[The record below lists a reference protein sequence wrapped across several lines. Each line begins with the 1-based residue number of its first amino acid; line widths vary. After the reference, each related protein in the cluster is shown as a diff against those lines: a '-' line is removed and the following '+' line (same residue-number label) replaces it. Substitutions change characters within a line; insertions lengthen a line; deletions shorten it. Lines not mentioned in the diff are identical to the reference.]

1 MQQPQGDVAMHLR
14 SACGFLTAV
23 LVAWAANAQPVTV
36 VTEEYPPYNYL
47 NGSKQVVGLSTEV
60 VREVLRRAKVDYR
73 ISLYP
78 WARAY
83 HMAQNQ
89 PNVLIYSIGRNAQRE
104 TLFQWV
110 DIIAPY
116 NVFLYR
122 LKSRTDVQVQHID
135 QLGRYR
141 VGAVRDDVRA
151 QYLDR
156 MGIAADLVV
165 DDSANAKKL
174 ASQRIDLFPI
184 DEIALVALYRRE
196 GLDPASVEKALALPD
211 LSSGLYMAFSLQTA
225 PELVER
231 CRTALRAMRRNGTLD
246 RIKAAYLH

>member
-1 MQQPQGDVAMHLR
+1 MCIRFLCVCALWGLL
-14 SACGFLTAV
+14 ACTAS
-23 LVAWAANAQPVTV
+23 AQPLTV
-36 VTEEYPPYNYL
+36 VTEEYPPYNHL
-47 NGSKQVVGLSTEV
+47 DENKQVVGLSTEV
-60 VREVLRRAKVDYR
+60 VKEVLRRAKLPYR

-89 PNVLIYSIGRNAQRE
+89 PNVLIYSIGRNSQRE
-104 TLFQWV
+104 TMFQWV
-110 DIIAPY
+110 DVIAPY
-116 NVFLYR
+116 NVFMYR
-122 LKSRTDVQVQHID
+122 LKSRPEVQVQMVE

-151 QYLDR
+151 QYLEKN
-156 MGIAADLVV
+156 GIATDLVV

-184 DEIALVALYRRE
+184 DEIAMAALYRRE
-196 GLDPASVEKALALPD
+196 GMDPQSVEKALALPD

-225 PELVER
+225 PDIVER
-231 CRTALRAMRRNGTLD
+231 CRSALRDMRRDGTLEK
-246 RIKAAYLH
+246 IKAAYLH